1 MLGLTVNLNVLNPT
15 GGGHAFGERYVYTDL
30 RDRSPLLFREEMEA
44 EVSQIIRLSVSG
56 KF

>member
-1 MLGLTVNLNVLNPT
+1 MIMCCS
-15 GGGHAFGERYVYTDL
+15 GGHAFGERYVYTDL